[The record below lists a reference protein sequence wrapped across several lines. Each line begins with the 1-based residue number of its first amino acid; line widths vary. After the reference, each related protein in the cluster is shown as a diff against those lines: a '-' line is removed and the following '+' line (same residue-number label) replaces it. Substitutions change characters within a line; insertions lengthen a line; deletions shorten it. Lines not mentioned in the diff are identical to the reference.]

1 MTEKQKKAA
10 EAYERNKE
18 KKKLLGEEH
27 LTTEDRKE
35 RRKAYQR
42 AYAKQWREAH
52 PEYMKRYMRTIKQR
66 TTDPKWREYQRQ
78 YQRAWRENHPDYF
91 KNWRKRKIEETRRKL
106 NETKNEKRERI
117 RKSLPIEARK
127 ALAALEK
134 LKNKKKEQRQE

>member
-42 AYAKQWREAH
+42 AYAKQWREKH
-52 PEYMKRYMRTIKQR
+52 PNTSRNTA
-66 TTDPKWREYQRQ
+66 PS
-78 YQRAWRENHPDYF
+78 A
-91 KNWRKRKIEETRRKL
+91 RKRLRSRGSAKT
-106 NETKNEKRERI
+106 
-117 RKSLPIEARK
+117 
-127 ALAALEK
+127 
-134 LKNKKKEQRQE
+134 

>member
-106 NETKNEKRERI
+106 NENKNEKRERI